1 MIEDRKG
8 SLDENR
14 ISFEDRLKD
23 FSLPDR
29 QSIIFAYDI
38 AKAAHRGQERD
49 SGIRYFE
56 HPREVALILLV
67 ECSIKSPNLII
78 GGLLHD
84 VLEDTSIFGNS
95 QYSTQDELINAA
107 RSRIPRVF
115 GEEVAEIIISVS
127 KPNGKDL
134 QEKTKAEIN
143 EMYHEN
149 LEGASSEALLVKM
162 ADRLHNLRTLAATSK
177 EKQKRKLKETE
188 EIYFP
193 LFKRVLEK
201 YPRVGSFL
209 FEQMIISINQL
220 HRSSG

>member
-1 MIEDRKG
+1 MVEDREG

-14 ISFEDRLKD
+14 ISFEDRIKD
-23 FSLPDR
+23 FSPSDR
-29 QSIIFAYDI
+29 QSIMFAYDI

-67 ECSIKSPNLII
+67 ECEIKSPDLII
-78 GGLLHD
+78 GALLHD
-84 VLEDTSIFGNS
+84 VLEDTSVFGNS
-95 QYSTQDELINAA
+95 QYSTQDELVKAA

-115 GEEVAEIIISVS
+115 GEEAAEIIISVS

-134 QEKTKAEIN
+134 QEKTKAEITK
-143 EMYHEN
+143 MYREN

-201 YPRVGSFL
+201 YPRAGNYL